1 MVFIAPAT
9 AAAAAQQ
16 IDHSSLTV
24 RQQNAIGRFDQIGF
38 AVTREMGATCFEIRK
53 Y

>member
-1 MVFIAPAT
+1 MVFIASAT

-16 IDHSSLTV
+16 TDHSSLTV
-24 RQQNAIGRFDQIGF
+24 RQQNGIGRFDQIGS
-38 AVTREMGATCFEIRK
+38 AVTREMGAACFEIRK